1 MKRSIGAIT
10 LDASK
15 TLLIIHDSLLSNVFF
30 YGLVCSIKVAG
41 LAEASFGER
50 CSIIHPRTSVYFV
63 MQMQLHDKYF
73 NMSLTETTLT
83 FMTAWASWAHLC
95 LWHGLGNNE
104 SFHSDKSLETVNMAM
119 KRRMLFCSFLIM
131 NTHTRTLS
139 HSAAVCL
146 FPSWAYLE
154 FWDVHSCVSTER
166 NPAQA
171 EESFCF
177 FFFFVFFEHEQWCF
191 CIPCVTVHA
200 AFQQYQNRPL
210 MSLAS
215 VLHTLCS
222 SWCTKYCFIFNKP
235 STTLSLNLSSIK
247 SDRCYG
253 DSVSRKEPLFSAEM
267 FRDSALICSLIIW
280 LTDCF
285 WQGAGTTQ

>member
-83 FMTAWASWAHLC
+83 FMIAQASWAHLC
-95 LWHGLGNNE
+95 LGNNE

-131 NTHTRTLS
+131 NTHT
-139 HSAAVCL
+139 HAHCL
-146 FPSWAYLE
+146 TVQRFVFFPSWAYLE

-171 EESFCF
+171 EESFCYF
-177 FFFFVFFEHEQWCF
+177 FFFWARTMMFLHPMCDSSR
-191 CIPCVTVHA
+191 CIPAISEQAPDVFSFC
-200 AFQQYQNRPL
+200 
-210 MSLAS
+210 SS
-215 VLHTLCS
+215 HTL
-222 SWCTKYCFIFNKP
+222 F
-235 STTLSLNLSSIK
+235 
-247 SDRCYG
+247 
-253 DSVSRKEPLFSAEM
+253 
-267 FRDSALICSLIIW
+267 
-280 LTDCF
+280 
-285 WQGAGTTQ
+285 